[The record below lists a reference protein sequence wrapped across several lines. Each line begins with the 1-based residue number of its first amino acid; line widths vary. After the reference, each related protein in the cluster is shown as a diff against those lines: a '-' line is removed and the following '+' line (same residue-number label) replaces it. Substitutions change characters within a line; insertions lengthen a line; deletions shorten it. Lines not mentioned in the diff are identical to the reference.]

1 VLPPGDGPRT
11 RDLDEHRQM
20 MDLVIS
26 GDGERAAELMRNH
39 IRLSL
44 TASAIEVLEAR

>member
-1 VLPPGDGPRT
+1 
-11 RDLDEHRQM
+11 
-20 MDLVIS
+20 MDLVIR

-44 TASAIEVLEAR
+44 TASAIEVLEGR